1 MSPSQIREQIARAMA
16 GMRAA
21 FRGVLG
27 QLKPSTPI
35 QTASVDGL
43 AGEALPGVE
52 VWQHF
57 GFTSTPPDGTHVI
70 VVPLGGRS
78 SASVIVATEHAAY
91 RLQLTELGEAAIY
104 NQDGDHVWIKRGG
117 HIELKASVA
126 VTIDAPQTTTTG
138 NLTVRG
144 NVAALGTIKDKFAS
158 GGVSMDQ
165 MRDTYNG
172 HTHGSSPTPS
182 QAM

>member
-117 HIELKASVA
+117 RIEVKASVEVSIDSPLTTMTGDLA
-126 VTIDAPQTTTTG
+126 VGG
-138 NLTVRG
+138 NI
-144 NVAALGTIKDKFAS
+144 AAVGTITDKLGA
-158 GGVSMDQ
+158 GGKSMDQ